1 VKKKLPVSPAQ
12 REMVEQTL
20 QFADKVAREL
30 LPLTPKET
38 LLLDVS
44 MAQLKVMFVIF
55 LRGPVRMGIL
65 AHDLGVSLP
74 TITEIV
80 NRLEKRDIIVRA
92 LDPDDRRVVY
102 CRFTENGQKVL
113 NQLWASARK
122 RTKQMLNALS
132 VEDLSV
138 VQQSLGILL
147 KAGQITRQ
155 KEPAPAKS

>member
-1 VKKKLPVSPAQ
+1 MKKKLPGSPAQ

-55 LRGPVRMGIL
+55 LRGPVRMGTL

-80 NRLEKRDIIVRA
+80 NRLEKRDIIVRE
-92 LDPDDRRVVY
+92 LDPEDRRVVY

-122 RTKQMLNALS
+122 RTKQILNALS

-155 KEPAPAKS
+155 NEPTAAKS

>member
-1 VKKKLPVSPAQ
+1 MKKKLPVSPAQ

-55 LRGPVRMGIL
+55 LRGPVRMGTL

-80 NRLEKRDIIVRA
+80 NRLEKRDIIVRE
-92 LDPDDRRVVY
+92 LDPEDRRVVY

>member
-1 VKKKLPVSPAQ
+1 VKKKLPGSPAQ

-55 LRGPVRMGIL
+55 LRGPVRMGTL

-80 NRLEKRDIIVRA
+80 NRLEKRDIIVRE
-92 LDPDDRRVVY
+92 LDPEDRRVVY

-122 RTKQMLNALS
+122 RTKQILNALS

-155 KEPAPAKS
+155 NEPTAAKS